1 VRRSDEVEAPPMG
14 FLRNHQESF
23 AQRYCFVFS
32 KGDPMK
38 IVGERINTSRKPVNE
53 AVEKRDGAYIISE
66 AKKQA
71 EAGAHFIEVN
81 AGSRIGGEMEDMAWL
96 LEMVEG
102 AVETPLSLDSPDPK
116 VLLAISKKVKK
127 KPMINST
134 TAERPRFEQM
144 KPVFQERE
152 IDIVAL
158 CMDERGIPSSV
169 DQALENADFL
179 VKNLTQMGIPPANI
193 HLDPMIQPI
202 SVNKDNGLLALETIR
217 RVHAEFP
224 GVQTICGLSNVSF
237 GLPNRF
243 LINRTFMV
251 LCLGAGLDGAILD
264 PLDKKMMTNILVA
277 ESLTGRDAYCMK
289 YLKANRAGSLVV

>member
-1 VRRSDEVEAPPMG
+1 MR
-14 FLRNHQESF
+14 
-23 AQRYCFVFS
+23 
-32 KGDPMK
+32 
-38 IVGERINTSRKPVNE
+38 IVGERINTSRKLVNE
-53 AVEKRDGAYIISE
+53 AVGKRDAAYVADD

-71 EAGAHFIEVN
+71 EAGAHFIDVN
-81 AGSRIGGEMEDMAWL
+81 AGSRIGSEMDDIAWL
-96 LEMVEG
+96 MEIVEG

-116 VLLAISKKVKK
+116 VLLAMSKKAKK

-158 CMDERGIPSSV
+158 CMDERGIPSTV
-169 DQALENADFL
+169 DQALENASFL
-179 VKNLTQMGIPPANI
+179 VKNLTQMGIPLQNI

-202 SVNKDNGLLALETIR
+202 SVSKNNGLLALETIR
-217 RVHAEFP
+217 RIHLEFP

-251 LCLGAGLDGAILD
+251 LCLGAGLAGAIID
-264 PLDKKMMTNILVA
+264 PLDKKMMTNIVLA
-277 ESLTGRDAYCMK
+277 ETLTGKDEYCMK
-289 YLKANRAGSLVV
+289 YLKANRAGTLVG